1 MSTIS
6 DENDKLFENIY
17 KRTYNSQFLSKEIC
31 RKCFDTVNQI
41 GYSTD
46 EQVRWTYEDVLE
58 LVIDILKNNKD
69 GLLKNGKQD

>member
-46 EQVRWTYEDVLE
+46 EQVR
-58 LVIDILKNNKD
+58 
-69 GLLKNGKQD
+69 

>member
-17 KRTYNSQFLSKEIC
+17 KRTYNSKFLSKEIC
-31 RKCFDTVNQI
+31 RKCFDTANQF
-41 GYSTD
+41 GCCNTD
-46 EQVRWTYEDVLE
+46 KQVQWAYEDIIE

-69 GLLKNGKQD
+69 ELQQMENI

>member
-17 KRTYNSQFLSKEIC
+17 KRSYNSQFLSKEIC
-31 RKCFDTVNQI
+31 RKCFDTVNQF
-41 GYSTD
+41 GSFNLD
-46 EQVRWTYEDVLE
+46 EQVKWAYEDVLE

-69 GLLKNGKQD
+69 GLQKIKNI